1 MIVFPWQENWNHILD
16 SRLLVGVLIGP
27 SKNINLF
34 QMKNMKNLIL
44 VSVVFFTLASCG
56 SGSGDGDTN
65 PSDTTN
71 LHLNPALE
79 DPNSNMADTMKMVD
93 TLRVKDTSIKNR

>member
-1 MIVFPWQENWNHILD
+1 MN
-16 SRLLVGVLIGP
+16 
-27 SKNINLF
+27 
-34 QMKNMKNLIL
+34 NMKNLIL

-56 SGSGDGDTN
+56 SDSGEGETN

-79 DPNSNMADTMKMVD
+79 DPNSNMADTMRMVD
-93 TLRVKDTSIKNR
+93 SSRVKDTSIKNK